1 MMLPVKPDLDHC
13 ANCGAP
19 LEGAFCHA
27 CGQGVRSMIR
37 PLHDIAGDVL
47 DMVFNIDGRVLHTLP
62 PLFARP
68 GCLTLEYF
76 AGRRTRYVAPFR
88 LMFWLCLL
96 AFFVSAMA
104 FGDAAMFDNA
114 AGTPRTAVVNDKAS
128 TPPAT
133 SRTVGNAPAAAAAPA
148 SGAVTP
154 RQRPSDAQSDALS
167 RIATG
172 RDPVPSIRWLPDFAN
187 RRLQD
192 MGERLKANVSALSSG
207 DQASQRQT
215 MARIQ
220 AGVFSVLPQTMIVLI
235 PLFALLLKGVYL
247 FRRRLYMEHL
257 IVALHSHAFLF
268 LCLLLG
274 VGAHLLSIW
283 LTPHAA
289 WLGGPLR
296 ALQWGLWLWAPV
308 YLLIMQKR
316 VYAQGWP
323 MTVLKY
329 AVVGWCYVWLLGM
342 ALGVAGLLGLAQ

>member
-1 MMLPVKPDLDHC
+1 
-13 ANCGAP
+13 
-19 LEGAFCHA
+19 
-27 CGQGVRSMIR
+27 
-37 PLHDIAGDVL
+37 
-47 DMVFNIDGRVLHTLP
+47 VLHTLP

-133 SRTVGNAPAAAAAPA
+133 SRTVGNAPAAAAAPT

-329 AVVGWCYVWLLGM
+329 AVVGWCYVWQLGM

>member
-1 MMLPVKPDLDHC
+1 MKLPAKPDPDHC

-19 LEGAFCHA
+19 LNGTFCYA
-27 CGQGVRSMIR
+27 CGQSVHSMIR
-37 PLHDIAGDVL
+37 PLHGIAGDVL

-68 GCLTLEYF
+68 GCITLEYF

-88 LMFWLCLL
+88 LMFWLCVL
-96 AFFVSAMA
+96 AFFVSALA

-114 AGTPRTAVVNDKAS
+114 TTPQRTTVAAHQAPTPTAS
-128 TPPAT
+128 TPVSTDP
-133 SRTVGNAPAAAAAPA
+133 APAASSAMHAVAPPHSRA
-148 SGAVTP
+148 EDP
-154 RQRPSDAQSDALS
+154 SDALS
-167 RIATG
+167 KLATG
-172 RDPVPSIRWLPDFAN
+172 REPMPSIRWLPGFAN
-187 RRLQD
+187 RHLQE
-192 MGERLKANVSALSSG
+192 MGEHLKANVSALSSG
-207 DQASQRQT
+207 DEASQRQV

-220 AGVFSVLPQTMIVLI
+220 AGVFSALPQTMIVLI

-274 VGAHLLSIW
+274 VGAHLLSAR

-289 WLGGPLR
+289 WLGVPLG
-296 ALQWGLWLWAPV
+296 AVQWGLGLWAPI

-323 MTVLKY
+323 MTLFKY
-329 AVVGWCYVWLLGM
+329 GIVGWCYAWLLGT
-342 ALGVAGLLGLAQ
+342 ALGIAGLLGLAQ

>member
-1 MMLPVKPDLDHC
+1 MKLPAKPDPDHC

-19 LEGAFCHA
+19 LHGTFCYA
-27 CGQGVRSMIR
+27 CGQSVHSMIR
-37 PLHDIAGDVL
+37 PLHGIASDVL

-68 GCLTLEYF
+68 GCITLEYF

-88 LMFWLCLL
+88 LMFWLCVL

-104 FGDAAMFDNA
+104 FGDAAMFNNA
-114 AGTPRTAVVNDKAS
+114 TPNQRT
-128 TPPAT
+128 
-133 SRTVGNAPAAAAAPA
+133 TVTGHDGAAAPA
-148 SGAVTP
+148 TARTSAAPATASSATGAVT
-154 RQRPSDAQSDALS
+154 QLRPHAEYSSDALS
-167 RIATG
+167 KLATG
-172 RDPVPSIRWLPDFAN
+172 REPMPSIRWLPAFAN
-187 RRLQD
+187 RHLQE
-192 MGERLKANVSALSSG
+192 MGEHLKANVSALSSG
-207 DQASQRQT
+207 DEVSQRQA

-220 AGVFSVLPQTMIVLI
+220 AGVFGVLPQTMIVLI

-274 VGAHLLSIW
+274 VGAHLLSGW

-289 WLGGPLR
+289 WVATPLR
-296 ALQWGLWLWAPV
+296 IVQGGLWVWAPV

-316 VYAQGWP
+316 VYGQGWP
-323 MTVLKY
+323 MTVFKY
-329 AVVGWCYVWLLGM
+329 AIVGWCYLWLLGM
-342 ALGVAGLLGLAQ
+342 ALGAAGLLGLAQ

>member
-1 MMLPVKPDLDHC
+1 MKLPAKPDPDHC
-13 ANCGAP
+13 ANCDAP
-19 LEGAFCHA
+19 LKGAFCYV
-27 CGQGVRSMIR
+27 CGQSVHSMLQ
-37 PLHDIAGDVL
+37 PLHGIAGDVL

-68 GCLTLEYF
+68 GCITLEYF

-88 LMFWLCLL
+88 LMFWLCVL

-114 AGTPRTAVVNDKAS
+114 TTTQRT
-128 TPPAT
+128 
-133 SRTVGNAPAAAAAPA
+133 TVADHTAPAAAASARASTVAVPATGSSVPVTAPPH
-148 SGAVTP
+148 P
-154 RQRPSDAQSDALS
+154 REDQSDALS
-167 RIATG
+167 KWATG
-172 RDPVPSIRWLPDFAN
+172 REAVPSIRWLPGFAN
-187 RRLQD
+187 RHLHE
-192 MGERLKANVSALSSG
+192 MGEHLKVNVSALSSG
-207 DQASQRQT
+207 DEASRRQA

-220 AGVFSVLPQTMIVLI
+220 AGVFSVLPQTMIALI

-274 VGAHLLSIW
+274 VGAHLLNGW

-289 WLGGPLR
+289 WLGVPLSTVH
-296 ALQWGLWLWAPV
+296 WGLWLWAPI

-323 MTVLKY
+323 MTLFKY
-329 AVVGWCYVWLLGM
+329 AIVGWCYVWLLGV
-342 ALGVAGLLGLAQ
+342 ALGTAGLLGLAQ

>member
-1 MMLPVKPDLDHC
+1 MKLPVKPDPIHC

-27 CGQGVRSMIR
+27 CGQSVRSMIR

-68 GCLTLEYF
+68 GCITLEYF

-88 LMFWLCLL
+88 LMFWLCVL

-114 AGTPRTAVVNDKAS
+114 AGSPRAAIVDDNAATA
-128 TPPAT
+128 PAT
-133 SRTVGNAPAAAAAPA
+133 SRTVGSAQPAVAGSA
-148 SGAVTP
+148 SGAVAAP
-154 RQRPSDAQSDALS
+154 QRPADAQSDALS
-167 RIATG
+167 RIASG
-172 RDPVPSIRWLPDFAN
+172 RDPLPSIRWLPDFAN
-187 RRLQD
+187 SELRK
-192 MGERLKANVSALSSG
+192 MGERLKANLDALSS
-207 DQASQRQT
+207 DDRARQRQAV
-215 MARIQ
+215 ARIQ
-220 AGVFSVLPQTMIVLI
+220 AGVFSVLPQTMIVLV

-257 IVALHSHAFLF
+257 VVALHSHAFLF

-274 VGAHLLSIW
+274 VGAHLLSAW

-296 ALQWGLWLWAPV
+296 ALQWGLWLWAPI

-329 AVVGWCYVWLLGM
+329 AVVGWCYAWLLGM